1 MNVSPAN
8 PKEYLI
14 RSQQGV
20 ILLLGIIL
28 MGLLLGRS
36 GLVGGEAASS
46 ASSGK
51 IYWVEIGGAV
61 ARPGVYDF
69 PQPPEIQQLWAVG
82 GGPGLP
88 PALSQPLASGSRIM
102 VAKDGSYTLDR
113 MSGAKLLV
121 LGLAIDLNNANARD
135 LEAIPGIGPV
145 LAARIIQY
153 RETNG
158 PFNQIEEL
166 SKVNGIGPKN
176 LEEIRPHLTILANQP
191 GNGQNTENHQ
201 GKK

>member
-176 LEEIRPHLTILANQP
+176 LE
-191 GNGQNTENHQ
+191 
-201 GKK
+201 

>member
-1 MNVSPAN
+1 MAPIPWTACRGRNCWFWVWL
-8 PKEYLI
+8 LI
-14 RSQQGV
+14 S
-20 ILLLGIIL
+20 IMPMLGIWRPFR
-28 MGLLLGRS
+28 G
-36 GLVGGEAASS
+36 S
-46 ASSGK
+46 AR
-51 IYWVEIGGAV
+51 YW
-61 ARPGVYDF
+61 PH
-69 PQPPEIQQLWAVG
+69 
-82 GGPGLP
+82 
-88 PALSQPLASGSRIM
+88 ALSN
-102 VAKDGSYTLDR
+102 T
-113 MSGAKLLV
+113 
-121 LGLAIDLNNANARD
+121 
-135 LEAIPGIGPV
+135 GIGPV